1 MFNGGHEILIDYN
14 MKLIYTLNDIIQICE
29 ILWDYNVF

>member
-1 MFNGGHEILIDYN
+1 MFNGGYEALIDYT

-29 ILWDYNVF
+29 TL